1 MHAKGTG
8 LLLAATFLGGLG
20 AATTPANAQGTAPG
34 INQGFFERLTQAYM
48 DELFPSPAAAPNPG
62 TPSPD
67 APVTRRPAP
76 FPPQPVTQPPYPFT
90 DWPYGGAST
99 IGASVP
105 NAVASPLMRA
115 LSPTPVGK
123 ALEDAGIQVYGWINP
138 GLNFSTSTN
147 RKGGNFPAAYMY
159 NPNTIQLDQVAL
171 FVERVP
177 DTVQRDHVD
186 WGFRV
191 AGIYGENY
199 RYTTALGLFSY
210 QLQKKNNIYGYDLP
224 MVYGEVYVPQVAD
237 GLLIRFGRYISVPD
251 IEAQLAPNNYM
262 YSHSMTY
269 AFDNYTNTG
278 AIASLRLNRN
288 WMVQGGVTVGTD
300 SMPWE
305 GGRDPGIAPSYTACV
320 RWDSDDSMDNVYAC
334 ANGINGGRWGYN
346 NLQQYVFTYYH
357 KFNERWHLAWETWHM
372 HQNRVANVNAT
383 GGSYDDTPFRGFRNA
398 PFQANCNTGSTC
410 TAQQWSTLAYLNY
423 RVGDNDNISLRAEW
437 FDDMQGQRT
446 GVKTRY
452 ANWAIG
458 WQHWFSPSVLIR
470 PELAQYNALDRGAFD
485 GGTKRAAFIASADLI
500 FRF

>member
-1 MHAKGTG
+1 MLFKSILRGSVVTAV
-8 LLLAATFLGGLG
+8 AAMAWTSG
-20 AATTPANAQGTAPG
+20 AAAQSPTGGNFLERWFQAYLEELNPPANPPPADPNAPA
-34 INQGFFERLTQAYM
+34 I
-48 DELFPSPAAAPNPG
+48 
-62 TPSPD
+62 
-67 APVTRRPAP
+67 RRAAP
-76 FPPQPVTQPPYPFT
+76 FPPQPVSQPPYPFV

-105 NAVASPLMRA
+105 NAVISPMMRA
-115 LSPTPVGK
+115 LSPTPVGR
-123 ALEDAGIQVYGWINP
+123 ALEDAGIQIYGWLNP
-138 GLNFSTSTN
+138 GFNFSTNTN
-147 RKGGNFPAAYMY
+147 RKGGNFPASYMY

-177 DTVQRDHVD
+177 DTVQRDRVD
-186 WGFRV
+186 WGFRI

-210 QLQKKNNIYGYDLP
+210 QLQKKNNIYGFDLP
-224 MVYGEVYVPQVAD
+224 MVYGEVYVPQVMD

-288 WMVQGGVTVGTD
+288 WMVQAGITVGTD

-305 GGRDPGIAPSYTACV
+305 GARDPGIAPSYTACL
-320 RWDSDDSMDNVYAC
+320 RWDSDDSTNNVYAC

-357 KFNERWHLAWETWHM
+357 KFNEQWHVAWETWHM
-372 HQNRVANVNAT
+372 HQNRVPNVNFT
-383 GGSYDDTPFRGFRNA
+383 GGSYDNTPFRGFRNA
-398 PFQANCNTGSTC
+398 PFQANCRTGVEC

-423 RVGDNDNISLRAEW
+423 RVNDNNNISLRAEW

-446 GVKTRY
+446 GSQTRY
-452 ANWAIG
+452 ANWALG
-458 WQHWFSPSVLIR
+458 WQHWFSPSILIR
-470 PELAQYNALDRGAFD
+470 PEIATYNSLDRRVFD
-485 GGTKRAAFIASADLI
+485 GGTKRSAFIASADLI